1 MPGNKEIVIHE
12 KYPDFAEQLIRDAD
26 VIFCLD
32 FNEPKRIEKL
42 APAENFLVVTNA
54 RYKDLVLEQIP
65 ELGPEQVLCEP
76 VGRNT
81 APCICYAAYG
91 LQKRDPGA
99 KMIVTPADHLILNE
113 DDFRTIIGECLEFAD
128 RHDALL
134 TVGIKP
140 TRPDTGYGYIQV
152 SDDHAISKVKCF
164 TEKPDLEL
172 AQTFLQ
178 TGEFYWN
185 SGIFIW
191 KVQAIVEAFRKYLPE
206 HHAMFSGMR
215 RALGTDSEKAIVE
228 MVFSECRAISI
239 DYGIMEKADLEKIA
253 QVVRET
259 GILVI
264 SDEIYGELTYGDRT
278 HISFASLPDMWQYTI
293 TLNGFS
299 KAFAMT
305 GWRVGYACGPKE
317 ILSVMLK
324 IHQYS
329 ILCAPRMGQVAAL
342 EALQAGRA
350 NDYEDVRRMRDSY
363 DRRRRLMVDSFRK
376 MGLDCF
382 EPLGAFYVFPSIKK
396 TGLDSE
402 TFCERLLNEYKIA
415 TVPGTAFGECGEGHI
430 RCSYATGVEKLNIA
444 LERMSEFVDKCGK

>member
-1 MPGNKEIVIHE
+1 MNYDRYINQAIAAVPPSGIRRFFDIAATMKDAISLGVGE
-12 KYPDFAEQLIRDAD
+12 PDFVTPYHIRNAAINSIIDGGTQYTGNRGLPELCREISEYLSERFHTDYDPKTEIMVTVGASEAID
-26 VIFCLD
+26 IALRALVGPGDEVLVPQPSYVSYSPSVIF
-32 FNEPKRIEKL
+32 
-42 APAENFLVVTNA
+42 AGGT
-54 RYKDLVLEQIP
+54 
-65 ELGPEQVLCEP
+65 P
-76 VGRNT
+76 VGVETT
-81 APCICYAAYG
+81 ADTEFRLTPEALRAA
-91 LQKRDPGA
+91 
-99 KMIVTPADHLILNE
+99 ITPRTKCLILPYPNN
-113 DDFRTIIGECLEFAD
+113 
-128 RHDALL
+128 
-134 TVGIKP
+134 P
-140 TRPDTGYGYIQV
+140 TG
-152 SDDHAISKVKCF
+152 
-164 TEKPDLEL
+164 
-172 AQTFLQ
+172 
-178 TGEFYWN
+178 
-185 SGIFIW
+185 
-191 KVQAIVEAFRKYLPE
+191 
-206 HHAMFSGMR
+206 
-215 RALGTDSEKAIVE
+215 
-228 MVFSECRAISI
+228 
-239 DYGIMEKADLEKIA
+239 GIMEKADLEKIA

-363 DRRRRLMVDSFRK
+363 DRRRRLMVGSFRK